1 MKIED
6 QSQGVADLLRSVES
20 CCLFPEFWRRVG
32 EKLQPFWFRNYA
44 NDLTPRF
51 IWSSGF
57 TALPAIEISIL
68 EIFYRRLCLD
78 NLAWLS
84 QKTDNPSHLLTAL
97 PSFDATTSH
106 DFFLFFYFI
115 LICTISCLFSLHFAL
130 RSNYRNIYHSNFFK
144 KNLGHT

>member
-6 QSQGVADLLRSVES
+6 QSQGVADLLRSVEG
-20 CCLFPEFWRRVG
+20 CLFQVFWRRVG

-84 QKTDNPSHLLTAL
+84 QKTDNPSHLLIAL

-106 DFFLFFYFI
+106 DFFLFF
-115 LICTISCLFSLHFAL
+115 ISF
-130 RSNYRNIYHSNFFK
+130 
-144 KNLGHT
+144 